1 MVTAAIETS
10 VVWEMKMTVE
20 VAVTVAAAAVA
31 EEVMK
36 ALV

>member
-1 MVTAAIETS
+1 MAAAVETS
-10 VVWEMKMTVE
+10 VVWEMKVTVE
-20 VAVTVAAAAVA
+20 VGVTVAAAAVA